1 MRNFGIQVSVRDYI
15 VSIIWFSN
23 DWSSLSVSFLNDSV
37 KLNPSLELSRTYVKI
52 CRLRHAN
59 QANDTE
65 ILVGYLFITV
75 ILISIKTKISTFF
88 FMHFTM
94 SQKCC
99 EGRSEFSSEVFSESS
114 QTSKIELLAKIVNV

>member
-1 MRNFGIQVSVRDYI
+1 MRNFGIQVSVMDYI

-88 FMHFTM
+88 LCIL
-94 SQKCC
+94 QCLK
-99 EGRSEFSSEVFSESS
+99 
-114 QTSKIELLAKIVNV
+114 NVVKAAQSFHQRCFQNPVKHLRLNFWRK